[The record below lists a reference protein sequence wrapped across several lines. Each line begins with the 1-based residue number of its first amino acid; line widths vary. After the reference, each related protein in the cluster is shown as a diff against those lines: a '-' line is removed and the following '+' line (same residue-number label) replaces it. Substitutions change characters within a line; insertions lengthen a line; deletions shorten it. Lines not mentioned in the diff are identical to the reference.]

1 MCTVLNYIH
10 VLYEMSIQLN
20 YTNGLCV
27 FTVLNY
33 THMYCIELLKC
44 VLY

>member
-1 MCTVLNYIH
+1 M
-10 VLYEMSIQLN
+10 LYEMAIQLN
-20 YTNGLCV
+20 YANGLCV

-33 THMYCIELLKC
+33 THMYCIDLHKF